1 MCNVDNAHYVYTFS
15 VHNAHAVHT
24 FMFVCI
30 LSFLFNHMICVMTIF
45 VVVKLY
51 SFREGE
57 ASKINC

>member
-15 VHNAHAVHT
+15 VHNAHAVHI
-24 FMFVCI
+24 FSVRVHFQ
-30 LSFLFNHMICVMTIF
+30 FLFNHMICVMTIF